1 MGVLSPRVG
10 EGTYL
15 NESSELILD
24 EPLDFLIL
32 IDDLSQ
38 HELFETR
45 LIFEPELAR
54 CAAERAT
61 RQDLT
66 ALRNAI
72 LALEK
77 TEPPNSGNFC
87 ALLDAR

>member
-45 LIFEPELAR
+45 FFSS
-54 CAAERAT
+54 
-61 RQDLT
+61 
-66 ALRNAI
+66 
-72 LALEK
+72 
-77 TEPPNSGNFC
+77 PNWR
-87 ALLDAR
+87 DARPNAPPGKI